1 MQCCIM
7 SYYHYLGAPN
17 NVRLVASDGV
27 QVASLSAGR
36 LEVLID
42 GQWGTV
48 CSNGFESDDADV
60 ACRQLGY
67 IEVLS
72 YSTASSLR

>member
-1 MQCCIM
+1 MQCC
-7 SYYHYLGAPN
+7 YYYSVGTPN

-27 QVASLSAGR
+27 RTASLSAGR

-42 GQWGTV
+42 DQWGTV

-60 ACRQLGY
+60 ACQQLGY
-67 IEVLS
+67 IEALS